1 MSCKYNNK
9 IASSQQATLRFTIV
23 LCLLSL
29 LVTCAAFS
37 NSLHNLLT
45 TTSSHDSAKHKKRQC
60 SAPSRM
66 NDMQRNACTYYSRM
80 RLNAV
85 RDNILEGLLSKF
97 KGNETDHQFNT
108 DNPSTSSSRV
118 PFVIQKIGRGNKS
131 EIDELTRLCIDV
143 FFNDQI
149 DDESDTS
156 RRVPPWKAMQL
167 AYLRSSQSGDIL
179 ARNAFKQDQKV
190 DIIVARRVY
199 SVPADSADG
208 VGKNPKYVKEND
220 YIFNEDQ
227 LSNNEGSQTKLILGD
242 IIGYCEV
249 IEKNFGLGGKF
260 RSGKPRPYLANLSV
274 SKKSRQSGV
283 GSELLNAC
291 EEVVQ
296 EWKAGHTAIVLQ
308 VEEDN
313 TDAIRFYKKRGWEF
327 VYADPTCRR
336 YDTSGFFL
344 KESRI
349 TKYAMVKRMNSIDN
363 GDKHISTGQGRVT
376 RATPVQKLK
385 SLWFV
390 SQ

>member
-1 MSCKYNNK
+1 MSCKYNNN
-9 IASSQQATLRFTIV
+9 IPHCQQALGCSTIV
-23 LCLLSL
+23 LWLFNLLLTS
-29 LVTCAAFS
+29 AAFS
-37 NSLHNLLT
+37 NSLHNIRT
-45 TTSSHDSAKHKKRQC
+45 TASSLPSANCKENLCGVPLK
-60 SAPSRM
+60 M
-66 NDMQRNACTYYSRM
+66 NDFQMNVCKYYSSA
-80 RLNAV
+80 RLNSIN
-85 RDNILEGLLSKF
+85 DNILEGILSKF
-97 KGNETDHQFNT
+97 KKTTEYHNI
-108 DNPSTSSSRV
+108 DNPSISSTRI

-131 EIDELTRLCIDV
+131 EIEELTRLCIDV
-143 FFNDQI
+143 FFNDQHG
-149 DDESDTS
+149 DEFGAA
-156 RRVPPWKAMQL
+156 RRVPPWKAVQL

-190 DIIVARRVY
+190 DIIVARRIY
-199 SVPADSADG
+199 SAPANA
-208 VGKNPKYVKEND
+208 VNKNAKYVEEND
-220 YIFNEDQ
+220 QVFNKDQ
-227 LSNNEGSQTKLILGD
+227 LSWYEGSNTKLVLGE

-260 RSGKPRPYLANLSV
+260 RSGKPLPYLANLSV
-274 SKKSRQSGV
+274 SKKSRKSGV

-296 EWKAGHTAIVLQ
+296 DWNAGHTVIVLQ

-349 TKYAMVKRMNSIDN
+349 TKYAMMKRIESSENEVVKYSAAQGNVTKTNSL
-363 GDKHISTGQGRVT
+363 
-376 RATPVQKLK
+376 QKFK